1 MDWSKKMDGVRNTDP
16 DPDVDMLVQENKVM
30 NSNPDL
36 DMEEAGKIRAQ
47 KRLQSYDGQCIYG
60 GIEKAY
66 NVINGPTR
74 KSLMRY
80 AKMI

>member
-47 KRLQSYDGQCIYG
+47 KSLQSHDGQCI
-60 GIEKAY
+60 
-66 NVINGPTR
+66 
-74 KSLMRY
+74 
-80 AKMI
+80 